1 MPRMI
6 ALFAL
11 ALLAACQTTPRKPSF
26 SKQQVALLLAEG
38 FKPVGENYELGIA
51 DKVLFGVDQ
60 SDLPP
65 EGAAVV
71 DRLAKALGGVG
82 ISGALVEGHTDSTG
96 SDEYN
101 LALSERRANTVKL
114 ALAQGGLSPAAV
126 RAQGLGENDPI
137 ESNDTEEGRTQ
148 NRRVVVVVTPL
159 DAVPVGKGR
168 GSR

>member
-1 MPRMI
+1 MLRLI
-6 ALFAL
+6 ALLAV
-11 ALLAACQTTPRKPSF
+11 ALLAACQTTPKKPTF
-26 SKQQVALLLAEG
+26 SKQQVALLVSEG

-51 DKVLFGVDQ
+51 DKVLFAVDQ

-71 DRLAKALGGVG
+71 DKLAKALSGVG
-82 ISGALVEGHTDSTG
+82 IGGALVEGHTDSTG

-101 LALSERRANTVKL
+101 QALSERRANTVKV
-114 ALAQGGLSPAAV
+114 ALAAGGLSQPGV
-126 RAQGLGENDPI
+126 RAQGFGESEPI

-159 DAVPVGKGR
+159 DAVPVRK
-168 GSR
+168 

>member
-1 MPRMI
+1 MHRLI

-11 ALLAACQTTPRKPSF
+11 ALLAACQTTPKQPTF
-26 SKQQVALLLAEG
+26 SKQQVAVLVAEG

-51 DKVLFGVDQ
+51 DKVLFAVDQ

-65 EGAAVV
+65 EGAAIA
-71 DRLAKALGGVG
+71 DRLAKVLSAVG
-82 ISGALVEGHTDSTG
+82 ISGALIEGHTDSTG

-101 LALSERRANTVKL
+101 QALSERRANTVRE
-114 ALAQGGLSPAAV
+114 ALARGGLSPAGV
-126 RAQGLGENDPI
+126 RAQGFGESDPI

-159 DAVPVGKGR
+159 DAVPVR
-168 GSR
+168 N